1 MGKYKRII
9 LLALFF
15 SFIGVGFSNGLLF
28 KKNKLVEDVIEY
40 DEIVRKVKKSQR
52 KPASIHSAKR
62 AKTRPAIVTDTFQP
76 DLPKNL
82 ADVVDENIN
91 EADSSASLA
100 NPSEVQDSSSEKV
113 TYLSGANQGNQSAPY
128 VPQGTLP
135 TRAVA
140 GANTVNPSQFGA
152 AVSADSGPTYGFT
165 NTNISGPTT
174 NATSIYR
181 VKSITFKDGAFIIK
195 GENLNTVRKISLSA
209 SGSTSELEKI
219 SSTSSQV
226 MAMGF
231 NALKLI
237 AGKTY
242 SLIIADAY
250 GSSSYPISVE
260 LADGSVTPRK
270 FAPLGASE
278 DGYILKWDASSQ
290 RWIAAPDEVGAGPDG
305 GITSITKGAGIVGQG
320 ASITTVGSIAVDV
333 GSNAGQIPQFDAD
346 KKLVLQSDN
355 RISFTENAEE
365 FVFGMFS
372 EVFKLRNQTNDTDIF
387 SVVGNDFL
395 VRGQQVCLSDGTN
408 CPAAGAAV
416 ESVSVSAPLTMSGTT
431 TVSLGLAIDNTTI
444 GLNGSSQL
452 SIPNAAITANKLNQ
466 MGATPGQ
473 VLKWNGTTWAP
484 AVDTDTGI
492 TTEADPLVRNFA
504 RTDASVPA
512 SCNQDETWVHD
523 VILDAFVCRDIQIT
537 TSHISDLALHWDVAT
552 GGINYAGGRV
562 GIGNTTPTE
571 ALDVTGVIAASSAMK
586 VGSNTAGTGSIRLS
600 NTGSIHWRNNSNTA
614 DVFGLR
620 KDTTDNFFVGNGNLQ
635 LAAGGGTPTM
645 YIGNNNSNVGIGTN
659 TPSQKLEI
667 SGGGIGITG
676 IYPEIRFN
684 ETDTTGQGKVWR
696 QVLDGK
702 HLRFDLDVDGDGNM
716 SPYTTVL
723 QLNSN
728 GNVGIGT
735 LNPTAKLEVVGVV
748 KATGFEGPMTSTS
761 VSTGTGSAAAP
772 AYSFSNSS
780 STGLFSSTAG
790 TIGISSGGTHTF
802 SFTSGGISSST
813 AGGASIATAAGVA
826 ANPTF
831 SFAGDEDTGW
841 YSPLADTLAASTG
854 GVERVRISSTGN
866 FGIGTNAPTGKLHIS
881 GPLNMANDGFVITD
895 TSAPGGFFKF
905 TDGTAVAT
913 DFVPILHGK
922 GIAANPLDSGRYG
935 VMLIGEPGLDK
946 THSGA
951 VNINGRLNGAALTE
965 APVLVVNNFTTELM
979 RVSHDGKLGI
989 GLNAPEA
996 PIHLRAPTGG
1006 TALVMDHYVDATTS
1020 AGLVFRKAR
1029 GTSAAPTAV
1038 MNNDYLG
1045 NFGARGFGATAFSS
1059 NMKGVFAIKATENWT
1074 DTAQGTALVFETTP
1088 NLSITR
1094 QESMRITGDGR
1105 VGVGTTTPGTKLEV
1119 RSTTQDASA
1128 SALRLS
1134 SSDGT
1139 FAVNQELQMEFAQN
1153 TNVISKMGMNYFGP
1167 DWGFNFYGYNS
1178 VLNATPIMSMRGNGN
1193 VGIGT
1198 TNPTTKLEVDGVIK
1212 ATGFQGPMTSTTV
1225 SSGTGSSA
1233 APSYSF
1239 SNSASTGFYSPAA
1252 GVVSISSGGTNTFN
1266 FTAGGFSSPTAG
1278 GASIGSVAGVAAA
1291 PTFSFAGDEDTGWYS
1306 PLADTLAASTAGVER
1321 MRIDASGRVGVG
1333 GVPQSKLSV
1342 NDLYLNTTDAI
1353 SGLGLSIQ
1361 GSLNDYGGI
1370 TLWDRDGNPATT
1382 NDGDTTV
1389 YWGDDVA
1396 DNLRFAYKG
1405 SGLAMSEKMR
1415 ITSAGDVGIGTTA
1428 PNAKLDVSGSMHI
1441 GTTSTTG
1448 LFFTPANDTLSISSL
1463 ATLQKSG
1470 ASLFIGSTGYT
1481 GQMFYTSNLERMR
1494 IDAAGSVGIGV
1505 TAPSQKLEVNG
1516 SISSTLTA
1524 DNSTSRNIYFG
1535 MASDTSNAMNGYDA
1549 GDAWMV
1555 LNGGANSGRNRFVFA
1570 GNQTRTLDVN
1580 LHDGDL
1586 TLNSGRIG
1594 VGIASPSEKIEV
1606 NGNVKAQAYLYTSDV
1621 RLKKNV
1627 KTYDNALV
1635 QILALRGVKFDWIEN
1650 DKPEVGFIAQEVEA
1664 IEPNLVVTSDIDGI
1678 KSVKYANMAAILVEA
1693 FKEQHKKVEE
1703 NKKLFMVMH
1712 EGLELRVRK
1721 LEREIASL
1729 KEDNIKIKEENQ
1741 RLKEDLE
1748 LIKKH
1753 LKIK

>member
-62 AKTRPAIVTDTFQP
+62 AKTRPSVVADTFQP

-82 ADVVDENIN
+82 VDVVDENIN
-91 EADSSASLA
+91 EAGSTASLA
-100 NPSEVQDSSSEKV
+100 NPSAVQDSSNEKV
-113 TYLSGANQGNQSAPY
+113 TYLSGAHQGNQSAPH

-140 GANTVNPSQFGA
+140 GANTINPSQFGA
-152 AVSADSGPTYGFT
+152 AVSADAGPTYGFT

-174 NATSIYR
+174 NATSIYK

-431 TVSLGLAIDNTTI
+431 TVSLGLAIDNTSI

-504 RTDASVPA
+504 RTDSSVPA
-512 SCNQDETWVHD
+512 SCNQDETWVHS
-523 VILDAFVCRDIQIT
+523 IMLDAFVCRDIQIT
-537 TSHISDLALHWDVAT
+537 TSHISDLALHWDVVT

-620 KDTTDNFFVGNGNLQ
+620 KDTTDTFFVGNGNLQ

-645 YIGNNNSNVGIGTN
+645 YIGNNNSNVGIGTL
-659 TPSQKLEI
+659 TPSQKLEVF
-667 SGGGIGITG
+667 GGGVGITSV
-676 IYPEIRFN
+676 YPEIRFN

-702 HLRFDLDVDGDGNM
+702 NLRFDLDVDGDGNM

-723 QLNSN
+723 QLNST

-790 TIGISSGGTHTF
+790 TIGVSSGGTHTF
-802 SFTSGGISSST
+802 SFTSGGISSPT
-813 AGGASIATAAGVA
+813 AGGASIASTAGVA

-895 TSAPGGFFKF
+895 TSAAGGFFKF

-935 VMLIGEPGLDK
+935 VMLIGEPGLDR

-979 RVSHDGKLGI
+979 RVSHDG
-989 GLNAPEA
+989 
-996 PIHLRAPTGG
+996 
-1006 TALVMDHYVDATTS
+1006 
-1020 AGLVFRKAR
+1020 
-1029 GTSAAPTAV
+1029 
-1038 MNNDYLG
+1038 
-1045 NFGARGFGATAFSS
+1045 
-1059 NMKGVFAIKATENWT
+1059 
-1074 DTAQGTALVFETTP
+1074 
-1088 NLSITR
+1088 
-1094 QESMRITGDGR
+1094 R
-1105 VGVGTTTPGTKLEV
+1105 VGVGTASPTAGLEV
-1119 RSTTQDASA
+1119 DKAISGNIAVFGTGDGDGSGAKIWTSSDNGLISIYESFGTEAV
-1128 SALRLS
+1128 RLS
-1134 SSDGT
+1134 SHTAAGHTFFNAGNVGVGT
-1139 FAVNQELQMEFAQN
+1139 TAPTNRLHVNDDTNPNMLVANSAGTLGALFLGNPAHGIARGVSGANLGYVQN
-1153 TNVISKMGMNYFGP
+1153 NNDMSLYTTNGSLHLSNGTVTGSLTPALTVMN
-1167 DWGFNFYGYNS
+1167 
-1178 VLNATPIMSMRGNGN
+1178 NGN

-1239 SNSASTGFYSPAA
+1239 SNSASTGFYSPSA

-1266 FTAGGFSSPTAG
+1266 FTAGGLSSPTVG

-1321 MRIDASGRVGVG
+1321 MRIDASGRIGVG
-1333 GVPQSKLSV
+1333 GVPLSKLSI
-1342 NDLYLNTTDAI
+1342 NDLYLNTTDGI

-1415 ITSAGDVGIGTTA
+1415 ITSAGDVGIG
-1428 PNAKLDVSGSMHI
+1428 
-1441 GTTSTTG
+1441 
-1448 LFFTPANDTLSISSL
+1448 
-1463 ATLQKSG
+1463 
-1470 ASLFIGSTGYT
+1470 
-1481 GQMFYTSNLERMR
+1481 
-1494 IDAAGSVGIGV
+1494 V
-1505 TAPSQKLEVNG
+1505 TAPTQKLEVNG

-1535 MASDTSNAMNGYDA
+1535 MASDTSNATNGYNA

-1570 GNQTRTLDVN
+1570 GNQMRTLDVN

-1594 VGIASPSEKIEV
+1594 VGIAAPSEKIEV
-1606 NGNVKAQAYLYTSDV
+1606 NGNVKAQAYLYTSDA

-1627 KTYDNALV
+1627 KTYNNALV
-1635 QILALRGVKFDWIEN
+1635 KILALRGVKFDWIEN

-1678 KSVKYANMAAILVEA
+1678 KSVKYANMVAILVEA
-1693 FKEQHKKVEE
+1693 FKEQNNKIEE